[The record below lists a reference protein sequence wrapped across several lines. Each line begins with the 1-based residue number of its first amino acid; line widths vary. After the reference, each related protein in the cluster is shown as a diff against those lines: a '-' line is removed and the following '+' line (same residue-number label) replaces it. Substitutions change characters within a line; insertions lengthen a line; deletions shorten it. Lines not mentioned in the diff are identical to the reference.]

1 MTEKTFFQFLAP
13 TKIIFGGGSSGGAGE
28 ELKALGTSKALVVT
42 DPGVMKAG
50 LVKPLVDSLEKVGIG
65 VSIFDG
71 VKPNP
76 SVSLPMEG
84 ASLYRRDRCN
94 GILAVGGGSSID
106 VAKAIGVVATNGG
119 TPKDY
124 EGVGKFNRPIPPLVT
139 VPTTY
144 GTGSEVSPFSVLTV
158 EEERYKFTVAGP
170 LLFPRTALVDPALM
184 MNLPPELSAAVGM
197 DALSHAIESFLS
209 KLSLPITEALC
220 LHAMGL
226 IARGLRNAVLGKAG
240 PEEVAGLA
248 IASTMTALCFSNTRC
263 GNVHA
268 MSMPLGG
275 YYDAPHGV
283 ICAICLP
290 PVMEFNL
297 PAAEEKLAAVAG
309 TMGANEKGLSVR
321 ERAREAI
328 DSVRKLA
335 ADISIETRLS
345 QVGCKEEHIPEM
357 AAAAMKSG
365 NIAAN
370 PRKTELKDIEALLR
384 AAL

>member
-1 MTEKTFFQFLAP
+1 MTEKPIFQFLAP
-13 TKIIFGGGSSGGAGE
+13 TKILFGSGSSESAGE
-28 ELKALGTSKALVVT
+28 ELKALGTSQVLLVT
-42 DPGVMKAG
+42 DTGVMKAG
-50 LVKPLVDSLEKVGIG
+50 LVDPVVSSLKKAGIG

-71 VKPNP
+71 VEPNP
-76 SVSLPMEG
+76 SVRLPVEG

-106 VAKAIGVVATNGG
+106 VAKATGVIATNGG

-124 EGVGKFNRPIPPLVT
+124 EGVGKFNRPIPPLLT

-144 GTGSEVSPFSVLTV
+144 GTGSEVSPFSVMTV
-158 EEERYKFTVAGP
+158 EEERYKFTLGGP
-170 LLFPRTALVDPALM
+170 LLFPKTALIDPALM
-184 MNLPPELSAAVGM
+184 LHLPPKLAASVGM
-197 DALSHAIESFLS
+197 DALSHVIESYLS

-226 IARGLRNAVLGKAG
+226 IARGLRKAVHGGADEG
-240 PEEVAGLA
+240 EIAGLA
-248 IASTMTALCFSNTRC
+248 IASTMAGLCFSNTRC

-283 ICAICLP
+283 ICAVCLP
-290 PVMEFNL
+290 HVMEFNL
-297 PAAEEKLAAVAG
+297 PAAEEKLAAIARA
-309 TMGANEKGLSVR
+309 MGRDLKGLSAQ
-321 ERAREAI
+321 EAARNAI
-328 DSVRKLA
+328 DSVRALA
-335 ADISIETRLS
+335 AGIGIESHLGEI
-345 QVGCKEEHIPEM
+345 GCKEEHIPEM

-365 NIAAN
+365 NIVAN
-370 PRKTELKDIEALLR
+370 PRETELKDIEALFR